1 MSSSAPNPKSKVIV
15 DWDER
20 YRQGT
25 PPWDTGRPS
34 PELVRLVE
42 EQIIRRGSVIDLG
55 CGTGADAV
63 FLAKRGFDVTAVDI
77 SPIAIERAR
86 ARAEQHDALIR
97 FVLGDA
103 LKFGQTA
110 GTFDFVFDRGFYHA
124 IRQTNLTGFLD
135 MLWRITRPGTIYLS
149 LSGAVGDDDSEDGPP
164 KVSESQIRFELGR
177 LFEIIELRQIRL
189 DSLIRPEGH
198 LGWSCLMRR
207 PILKG
212 K

>member
-1 MSSSAPNPKSKVIV
+1 MNPSVSNPRPKELT

-25 PPWDTGRPS
+25 PPWDVGRPS
-34 PELVRLVE
+34 PELVRLIE
-42 EQIIRRGSVIDLG
+42 ERIVPRGSVIDLG

-63 FLAKRGFDVTAVDI
+63 FLAKRGFDVTAVDV

-86 ARAEQHDALIR
+86 SRAEQHDALIR

-124 IRQTNLTGFLD
+124 IRQTNITGFLD

-149 LSGAVGDDDSEDGPP
+149 LSGAPREETDDGPP
-164 KVSESQIRFELGR
+164 QVTADQIRNELGR
-177 LFEIIELRQIRL
+177 LFEIIELRPIRTEAVT
-189 DSLIRPEGH
+189 RPEGYP
-198 LGWSCLMRR
+198 GWSCLMRR
-207 PILKG
+207 PVLKS